1 LKRPSTPAPRK
12 VRIINPLGVHA
23 RPSARIVELASR
35 FRSRVSLAV
44 NGRSADARSI
54 VAVMLLAANV
64 GSIVSIEADGPD
76 AQEAIEAMTTLISG
90 RFDR

>member
-1 LKRPSTPAPRK
+1 VKRSSTAAASK
-12 VRIINPLGVHA
+12 VRVTNPLGVHA
-23 RPSARIVELASR
+23 RPSARIVALASR

-64 GSIVSIEADGPD
+64 GSVVSIEAVGPD
-76 AQEAIEAMTTLISG
+76 AQEALDAMTSLISG
-90 RFDR
+90 SFDP

>member
-23 RPSARIVELASR
+23 RSSARIVELASR

-54 VAVMLLAANV
+54 VAVMLLAASV